1 MECRGRQRHHRRH
14 AKRRVLPSAGVRGS
28 RCLLLVLPVWSHP
41 MATTAVSAPSDIRQN
56 VIDALGN
63 TPLVQLNRVT
73 KGIRTPVAAK
83 LEMLN
88 PGGSVKDRI
97 GIRMI
102 EEAER
107 KGWLRPGGTIVE
119 PTSGNTGV
127 GLAIA
132 AAVKG
137 YSCIFVMPDKVAPE
151 KVALLRAYGAQVVTT
166 PTAVERDSPESYYS
180 VADRLTREV
189 PGAFQPN
196 QYFNPMN
203 PRTHYETTGPEVWNQ
218 TGGRITH
225 FVAGVGTG
233 GTISGISRYLK
244 EHNPE
249 VAVVGADPEGSI
261 YTTDQLHTY
270 KVEGVG
276 EDFWPGTFDRTMV
289 DEWVQVTDRDSFITA
304 RRVTREEGILIGGS
318 GGMAV
323 WGALEVARKLDDPNA
338 LVVVLLPDS
347 GRGYLSKIYSDDWM
361 RENGFLSR
369 FSRPTR
375 VGRLVTERGSD
386 VPNVVAVSCD
396 QTVADAIELLRQHDI
411 SQLPV
416 VRTGTPLVDEDGGVV
431 RVEVQS
437 VAGSV
442 QERGLLDQL
451 FRNPD
456 ALSAKVSTVMDGPF
470 PLVDANEEVERVVPM
485 LASGAPAVLVQR
497 DGAIIGVVTR
507 ADVLE
512 YVAHHRGS

>member
-1 MECRGRQRHHRRH
+1 M
-14 AKRRVLPSAGVRGS
+14 V
-28 RCLLLVLPVWSHP
+28 
-41 MATTAVSAPSDIRQN
+41 TTDVSAPTGIRPN
-56 VIDALGN
+56 VIAALGN
-63 TPLVQLNRVT
+63 TPLVRLNTVT

-107 KGWLRPGGTIVE
+107 KGWLKPGGTIVE

-189 PGAFQPN
+189 PNAFQPN

-203 PRTHYETTGPEVWNQ
+203 PRTHYETTGPEIWEQ
-218 TGGRITH
+218 SGGQVTH

-233 GTISGISRYLK
+233 GTISGVAKYLK
-244 EHNPE
+244 ERNPAIQ
-249 VAVVGADPEGSI
+249 VIGADPEGSI
-261 YTTDQLHTY
+261 YTQPDDMHTY

-276 EDFWPGTFDRTMV
+276 EDFWPGTFDPTLV
-289 DEWVQVTDRDSFITA
+289 DAWSKVSDRDSFLAA
-304 RRVTREEGILIGGS
+304 RRLTREEGILIGGS
-318 GGMAV
+318 GGLAV
-323 WGALEVARKLDDPNA
+323 HAALETAREVDDPEA

-347 GRGYLSKIYSDDWM
+347 GRGYLSKIFSDDWM

-369 FSRPTR
+369 FSQPVR
-375 VGRLVTERGSD
+375 VGSVVAERSAET
-386 VPNVVAVSCD
+386 PTVVAVSCD
-396 QTVADAIELLRQHDI
+396 QTVAEAIELLREHDI

-416 VRTGTPLVDEDGGVV
+416 VRTGTPLSGDDGAA
-431 RVEVQS
+431 RIEVQS

-456 ALSAKVSTVMDGPF
+456 ALSAKISTVMDGPF

-497 DGAIIGVVTR
+497 DGTIIGVVTR

-512 YVAHHRGS
+512 YVAHHRGN

>member
-1 MECRGRQRHHRRH
+1 M
-14 AKRRVLPSAGVRGS
+14 VSTDVS
-28 RCLLLVLPVWSHP
+28 
-41 MATTAVSAPSDIRQN
+41 ATTGIRSN
-56 VIDALGN
+56 VIAALGN
-63 TPLVQLNRVT
+63 TPLVRLSNIT
-73 KGIRTPVAAK
+73 KDIHTPVAAK

-107 KGWLRPGGTIVE
+107 KGWLKPGGTIVE

-127 GLAIA
+127 GLAMA

-189 PGAFQPN
+189 PNAFQPN

-203 PRTHYETTGPEVWNQ
+203 PRTHYETTGPEIWEQ
-218 TGGRITH
+218 TGGQVTH

-233 GTISGISRYLK
+233 GTISGVAKYLK
-244 EHNPE
+244 ERNPAIQ
-249 VAVVGADPEGSI
+249 VIGADPEGSI
-261 YTTDQLHTY
+261 YTQPDNMHTY

-276 EDFWPGTFDRTMV
+276 EDFWPGTFDPTLV
-289 DEWVQVTDRDSFITA
+289 DAWSKVSDRDSFLAA
-304 RRVTREEGILIGGS
+304 RRLTREEGILIGGS
-318 GGMAV
+318 GGLALHA
-323 WGALEVARKLDDPNA
+323 ALETAREVDDPEA

-347 GRGYLSKIYSDDWM
+347 GRGYLSKIFNDDWM

-369 FSRPTR
+369 FSQPTR
-375 VGRLVTERGSD
+375 VGT
-386 VPNVVAVSCD
+386 VVAARSGETPTVVAIGCD
-396 QTVADAIELLRQHDI
+396 QTVAEAIELLREHDI

-416 VRTGTPLVDEDGGVV
+416 VRTGTPLSGDDGAA
-431 RVEVQS
+431 RIEVQS

-442 QERGLLDQL
+442 QERGLLDHL

-456 ALSAKVSTVMDGPF
+456 ALHHKISTVMDGPF

-512 YVAHHRGS
+512 YVAHHRGT

>member
-1 MECRGRQRHHRRH
+1 M
-14 AKRRVLPSAGVRGS
+14 VSTDVS
-28 RCLLLVLPVWSHP
+28 
-41 MATTAVSAPSDIRQN
+41 ATTGIRSN
-56 VIDALGN
+56 VIAALGN
-63 TPLVQLNRVT
+63 TPLVRLSNIT
-73 KGIRTPVAAK
+73 KDIHTPVAAK

-97 GIRMI
+97 GIRMV

-107 KGWLRPGGTIVE
+107 KGWLKPGGTIVE

-127 GLAIA
+127 GLAMA

-189 PGAFQPN
+189 PNAFQPN

-203 PRTHYETTGPEVWNQ
+203 PRTHYETTGPEIWEQ
-218 TGGRITH
+218 TGGQVTH

-233 GTISGISRYLK
+233 GTISGVAKYLK
-244 EHNPE
+244 ERNPAIQ
-249 VAVVGADPEGSI
+249 VIGADPEGSI
-261 YTTDQLHTY
+261 YTQPDNMHTY

-276 EDFWPGTFDRTMV
+276 EDFWPGTFDPTLV
-289 DEWVQVTDRDSFITA
+289 DAWSKVSDRDSFLAA
-304 RRVTREEGILIGGS
+304 RRLTREEGILIGGS
-318 GGMAV
+318 GGLALHA
-323 WGALEVARKLDDPNA
+323 ALETAREVDDPEA

-347 GRGYLSKIYSDDWM
+347 GRGYLSKIFNDDWM

-369 FSRPTR
+369 FSQPTR
-375 VGRLVTERGSD
+375 VGT
-386 VPNVVAVSCD
+386 VVAARSGETPTVVAIGCD
-396 QTVADAIELLRQHDI
+396 QTVAEAIELLREHDI

-416 VRTGTPLVDEDGGVV
+416 VRTGTPLSGDDGAA
-431 RVEVQS
+431 RIEVQS

-442 QERGLLDQL
+442 QERGLLDHL

-456 ALSAKVSTVMDGPF
+456 ALSNKISTVMDGPF

-485 LASGAPAVLVQR
+485 LAAGAPAVLVQR

-512 YVAHHRGS
+512 YVAHNRGS

>member
-1 MECRGRQRHHRRH
+1 
-14 AKRRVLPSAGVRGS
+14 
-28 RCLLLVLPVWSHP
+28 
-41 MATTAVSAPSDIRQN
+41 MATTTSATTDIRPN
-56 VIDALGN
+56 VIEALGH
-63 TPLVQLNRVT
+63 TPLVQLNSVT
-73 KGIRTPVAAK
+73 KGMRTPVAAK

-97 GIRMI
+97 GIRMV

-107 KGWLRPGGTIVE
+107 KGWLKPGGTIVE

-127 GLAIA
+127 GLAMA

-189 PGAFQPN
+189 PNAFQPN

-203 PRTHYETTGPEVWNQ
+203 PRTHYETTGPEIWQ
-218 TGGRITH
+218 QSGGKVTH

-233 GTISGISRYLK
+233 GTISGVAKYLK
-244 EHNPE
+244 EQNPGIQ
-249 VAVVGADPEGSI
+249 VIGADPEGSI
-261 YTTDQLHTY
+261 YTQPDDIHTY

-276 EDFWPGTFDRTMV
+276 EDFWPGTFDPTLV
-289 DEWVQVTDRDSFITA
+289 NEWVKVTDKDSFSAA
-304 RRVTREEGILIGGS
+304 RRLTREEGILIGGS
-318 GGMAV
+318 GGLAV
-323 WGALEVARKLDDPNA
+323 HAALEVARRVDDPKA

-347 GRGYLSKIYSDDWM
+347 GRGYLSKIFNDDWM

-369 FSRPTR
+369 FRQPAR
-375 VGRLVTERGSD
+375 VGA
-386 VPNVVAVSCD
+386 VVAERSAGTPTVVAIGCD
-396 QTVADAIELLRQHDI
+396 QTVAEAIELLRQHGI

-416 VRTGTPLVDEDGGVV
+416 VRTGTFTKSANGDPM
-431 RVEVQS
+431 RIEVQS

-451 FRNPD
+451 FRSSE
-456 ALSAKVSTVMDGPF
+456 ALGAKISTVMDGPF

-512 YVAHHRGS
+512 YMANHRGS

>member
-1 MECRGRQRHHRRH
+1 
-14 AKRRVLPSAGVRGS
+14 
-28 RCLLLVLPVWSHP
+28 
-41 MATTAVSAPSDIRQN
+41 MATSTKSTSPPKSADTKNGRTAGTEVRANI
-56 VIDALGN
+56 IETFGN
-63 TPLVQLNRVT
+63 TPLVKFNAVT
-73 KGIRTPVAAK
+73 RGIRTQVVAK
-83 LEMLN
+83 LEMMN

-127 GLAIA
+127 GLAMA

-137 YSCIFVMPDKVAPE
+137 YHCIFVMPDKVAPE
-151 KVALLRAYGAQVVTT
+151 KVALLRAYGAEVVTT

-189 PGAFQPN
+189 PNAFQPN

-203 PRTHYETTGPEVWNQ
+203 PKTHYESTGPELWRQ
-218 TGGRITH
+218 TGGKITH

-233 GTISGISRYLK
+233 GTVSGISHFLK
-244 EHNPE
+244 EQNPSIQ
-249 VAVVGADPEGSI
+249 VIGADPEGSI
-261 YTTDQLHTY
+261 YTSPILHTY

-276 EDFWPGTFDRTMV
+276 EDFWPGTFDRTSV
-289 DEWVQVTDRDSFITA
+289 DEFVQVTDRDSLLMA

-323 WGALEVARKLDDPNA
+323 WAALEIARRIDDPEA
-338 LVVVLLPDS
+338 LLVVLLPDS
-347 GRGYLSKIYSDDWM
+347 GRGYLSKIYNDDWM

-375 VGRLVTERGSD
+375 VGSLVATPGRELPS
-386 VPNVVAVSCD
+386 VVAVSCD
-396 QTVADAIELLRQHDI
+396 DTVHHAIELLRAHDI

-416 VRTGTPLVDEDGGVV
+416 VRTVSTTGDDHHDVTG
-431 RVEVQS
+431 VEVHEI
-437 VAGSV
+437 VGSV
-442 QERGLLDQL
+442 QERTLLDRL
-451 FRNPD
+451 YRNPEVV
-456 ALSAKVSTVMDGPF
+456 SAQVSTIMDAPF
-470 PLVDANEEVERVVPM
+470 SLVDANEEIERVFP
-485 LASGAPAVLVQR
+485 LLSTGSPAVLVQR
-497 DGAIIGVVTR
+497 EGRVAGVITR
-507 ADVLE
+507 ADLLDFA
-512 YVAHHRGS
+512 AHGNVSTPRQHSHD

>member
-1 MECRGRQRHHRRH
+1 MAKTSTTPTVAPAH
-14 AKRRVLPSAGVRGS
+14 AQNGDLP
-28 RCLLLVLPVWSHP
+28 LEPQ
-41 MATTAVSAPSDIRQN
+41 IRPN
-56 VIDALGN
+56 IIAALGD
-63 TPLVQLNRVT
+63 TPLVRLNAVT
-73 KGIRTPVAAK
+73 RGIRTPVVAK

-127 GLAIA
+127 GLAMA

-137 YSCIFVMPDKVAPE
+137 YHCIFVMPDKVAPE
-151 KVALLRAYGAQVVTT
+151 KVALLRAYGAEVVTT

-189 PGAFQPN
+189 PNAFQPN

-203 PRTHYETTGPEVWNQ
+203 PRTHYDSTGPEIWRQ
-218 TGGRITH
+218 TAGKVTH

-233 GTISGISRYLK
+233 GTVSGIARFLK
-244 EHNPE
+244 ERNPAIQ
-249 VAVVGADPEGSI
+249 VIGADPEGSI
-261 YTTDQLHTY
+261 YTSSILHTY

-276 EDFWPGTFDRTMV
+276 EDFWPGTFDRSMV
-289 DEWVQVTDRDSFITA
+289 DEWVQVTDREALLSA

-318 GGMAV
+318 GGLAV
-323 WGALEVARKLDDPNA
+323 WAALDAARRIDDPNA
-338 LVVVLLPDS
+338 LLVVLLPDS
-347 GRGYLSKIYSDDWM
+347 GRGYLSKIYNDDWM

-375 VGRLVTERGSD
+375 LGRLIAERDSD
-386 VPNVVAVSCD
+386 VPSVVAVSCD
-396 QTVADAIELLRQHDI
+396 DTVEHAIELLRHHDI

-416 VRTGTPLVDEDGGVV
+416 VRMGATAAAEGGTIEIQAIV
-431 RVEVQS
+431 
-437 VAGSV
+437 GSM
-442 QERGLLDQL
+442 QERTLLDRL
-451 FRNPD
+451 YRNPD
-456 ALSAKVSTVMDGPF
+456 VLSAKVSTIMDAPF
-470 PLVDANEEVERVVPM
+470 SLVDANEEIERVFPL
-485 LASGAPAVLVQR
+485 LAAGSPAVLVQR
-497 DGAIIGVVTR
+497 DGILVGVVTR
-507 ADVLE
+507 ADLLDFA
-512 YVAHHRGS
+512 AHQRGGERSGVRGT